1 MTPTVLPQIKLFRGL
16 VTYTGITQPGSQN
29 ESLNYW
35 NKTMSPLDGDYI
47 SFSPQLRVTY
57 TGIHQTTFI
66 DWGISENHM
75 FDHHP
80 LFNRT

>member
-35 NKTMSPLDGDYI
+35 TKIMSPLDGVYI
-47 SFSPQLRVTY
+47 SF
-57 TGIHQTTFI
+57 
-66 DWGISENHM
+66 
-75 FDHHP
+75 
-80 LFNRT
+80 